1 MIERGHR
8 TQLKEA
14 RGIYQSQIKSY
25 STTAS
30 ELRQKQKELEEKI
43 KETPNGKVVY
53 ENEAVS
59 LELSLN
65 AVEKRQNEYR
75 DYMEKLM
82 DKWTNVEMLVS
93 TEQQTDSMKEAAE
106 EQMKILEVARRL
118 MKGAKVPQADEMKLM
133 KFDSGLYQVAKSIG
147 AMVQKEKQEKYD
159 SLWDEEEDKETQDPN
174 EVADSAEAPVG
185 APDTVSA
192 EMTAGTAE

>member
-1 MIERGHR
+1 MQI
-8 TQLKEA
+8 KEA

-25 STTAS
+25 SKTAS

-65 AVEKRQNEYR
+65 AIEQKQNEYR

-106 EQMKILEVARRL
+106 EQMKILEVARRR
-118 MKGAKVPQADEMKLM
+118 MKGAKVPQADV
-133 KFDSGLYQVAKSIG
+133 SGSKKYWRYGAKG
-147 AMVQKEKQEKYD
+147 
-159 SLWDEEEDKETQDPN
+159 
-174 EVADSAEAPVG
+174 
-185 APDTVSA
+185 
-192 EMTAGTAE
+192 

>member
-1 MIERGHR
+1 MQI
-8 TQLKEA
+8 KEA

-25 STTAS
+25 SKTAS

-65 AVEKRQNEYR
+65 AIEQKQNEYR

-82 DKWTNVEMLVS
+82 DKWTNVEMLIS
-93 TEQQTDSMKEAAE
+93 TGAADRFHERSCGGTDE
-106 EQMKILEVARRL
+106 
-118 MKGAKVPQADEMKLM
+118 
-133 KFDSGLYQVAKSIG
+133 DSRSGETAYERSKS
-147 AMVQKEKQEKYD
+147 
-159 SLWDEEEDKETQDPN
+159 P
-174 EVADSAEAPVG
+174 
-185 APDTVSA
+185 
-192 EMTAGTAE
+192 AGG

>member
-1 MIERGHR
+1 MQI
-8 TQLKEA
+8 KEA

-25 STTAS
+25 SKTAS
-30 ELRQKQKELEEKI
+30 ELRQKQKELEKKI

-65 AVEKRQNEYR
+65 AVEKKQNEYR
-75 DYMEKLM
+75 DYMEKVM
-82 DKWTNVEMLVS
+82 DKRTNVEMLVS

-133 KFDSGLYQVAKSIG
+133 KFDSGLYQMAKNIG

-159 SLWDEEEDKETQDPN
+159 SLWDEEEENDAKDPN

>member
-1 MIERGHR
+1 MQI
-8 TQLKEA
+8 KEA

-25 STTAS
+25 QKTAS
-30 ELRQKQKELEEKI
+30 ELRQKQKELEQKI

-65 AVEKRQNEYR
+65 AIEKKQNEYQ

-93 TEQQTDSMKEAAE
+93 TNQQTDSMKEAAE

-118 MKGAKVPQADEMKLM
+118 MKGAKVPQSDEMKLM
-133 KFDSGLYQVAKSIG
+133 NFDSGLYQMAKSIG
-147 AMVQKEKQEKYD
+147 AMVQNEKREKYD
-159 SLWDEEEDKETQDPN
+159 SLWDEEEEKDTQDPN
-174 EVADSAEAPVG
+174 EVADCAEAPVG
-185 APDTVSA
+185 APDIV
-192 EMTAGTAE
+192 

>member
-1 MIERGHR
+1 MQI
-8 TQLKEA
+8 KEA

-25 STTAS
+25 SKTAS

-65 AVEKRQNEYR
+65 AIEQKQNEYR

-106 EQMKILEVARRL
+106 EQMKILEVR
-118 MKGAKVPQADEMKLM
+118 D
-133 KFDSGLYQVAKSIG
+133 GL
-147 AMVQKEKQEKYD
+147 
-159 SLWDEEEDKETQDPN
+159 
-174 EVADSAEAPVG
+174 
-185 APDTVSA
+185 
-192 EMTAGTAE
+192 

>member
-1 MIERGHR
+1 MQI
-8 TQLKEA
+8 KEA

-25 STTAS
+25 SKTAS

-65 AVEKRQNEYR
+65 AIEQKQNEYR

-82 DKWTNVEMLVS
+82 TTSFPPEEYRDARIDGAADRFHERS
-93 TEQQTDSMKEAAE
+93 DRGTDE
-106 EQMKILEVARRL
+106 
-118 MKGAKVPQADEMKLM
+118 
-133 KFDSGLYQVAKSIG
+133 DSRSGETAYERSKS
-147 AMVQKEKQEKYD
+147 
-159 SLWDEEEDKETQDPN
+159 P
-174 EVADSAEAPVG
+174 
-185 APDTVSA
+185 
-192 EMTAGTAE
+192 AGG

>member
-1 MIERGHR
+1 M
-8 TQLKEA
+8 QDKEA
-14 RGIYQSQIKSY
+14 RGIYQNQIQSY
-25 STTAS
+25 RKTAS
-30 ELRQKQKELEEKI
+30 ELRQKQKELEKKI

-65 AVEKRQNEYR
+65 AVEKKQNEYR

>member
-1 MIERGHR
+1 MQI
-8 TQLKEA
+8 KEA

-25 STTAS
+25 SKTAS
-30 ELRQKQKELEEKI
+30 ELRQKQKELEKKI

-65 AVEKRQNEYR
+65 AVEKMQNEYR
-75 DYMEKLM
+75 DYMEKVM
-82 DKWTNVEMLVS
+82 DKRTNVEMLVS

-133 KFDSGLYQVAKSIG
+133 KFDSGLYQMAKNIG

-159 SLWDEEEDKETQDPN
+159 SLWDEEEENDAQDPN

>member
-1 MIERGHR
+1 MQI
-8 TQLKEA
+8 KEA
-14 RGIYQSQIKSY
+14 RGIYQNQIKSY
-25 STTAS
+25 SKTAS
-30 ELRQKQKELEEKI
+30 ELRQKQKELEKKI

-65 AVEKRQNEYR
+65 AVEKKQNEYR

-174 EVADSAEAPVG
+174 GVADSAEAPVG

>member
-1 MIERGHR
+1 MQI
-8 TQLKEA
+8 KEA

-25 STTAS
+25 RKTAY

-65 AVEKRQNEYR
+65 AVEKKQNEYQE
-75 DYMEKLM
+75 YMEKLM
-82 DKWTNVEMLVS
+82 DKWNNVEMLVS
-93 TEQQTDSMKEAAE
+93 TEQQTDSMKEATE

-133 KFDSGLYQVAKSIG
+133 KFDSGLYQMAKSIG

-159 SLWDEEEDKETQDPN
+159 SLWDEEEEKDSQDPN
-174 EVADSAEAPVG
+174 EVADSAAAPVG

-192 EMTAGTAE
+192 EMTAGMVE

>member
-1 MIERGHR
+1 MQI
-8 TQLKEA
+8 KEA

-30 ELRQKQKELEEKI
+30 ELRQKQKELEKKI

>member
-1 MIERGHR
+1 MQI
-8 TQLKEA
+8 KEA
-14 RGIYQSQIKSY
+14 RGIYQNQIQSY
-25 STTAS
+25 RKTAS
-30 ELRQKQKELEEKI
+30 ELRQKQKELEKKI

-65 AVEKRQNEYR
+65 AVEKKQNEYR

-133 KFDSGLYQVAKSIG
+133 RFDSGLYQVAKSIG

>member
-1 MIERGHR
+1 MQI
-8 TQLKEA
+8 KEA
-14 RGIYQSQIKSY
+14 RGIYQNQIQSY
-25 STTAS
+25 RKTAS

-65 AVEKRQNEYR
+65 AIEQKQNEYR

>member
-1 MIERGHR
+1 MQI
-8 TQLKEA
+8 KEA

-25 STTAS
+25 RKTAS
-30 ELRQKQKELEEKI
+30 ELKQKQNELEPKI
-43 KETPNGKVVY
+43 KETPNGKVIY

-65 AVEKRQNEYR
+65 AVEKKQNEYQ

-118 MKGAKVPQADEMKLM
+118 MKGAKVPQSDEMKLM
-133 KFDSGLYQVAKSIG
+133 QFDSGLYQVAKSIG
-147 AMVQKEKQEKYD
+147 AMVQNEKREKYD
-159 SLWDEEEDKETQDPN
+159 SLWEDEEDKETQDPN

-192 EMTAGTAE
+192 EITAGTAE

>member
-1 MIERGHR
+1 MQI
-8 TQLKEA
+8 KEA

-25 STTAS
+25 SKTAS
-30 ELRQKQKELEEKI
+30 ELRQK
-43 KETPNGKVVY
+43 
-53 ENEAVS
+53 
-59 LELSLN
+59 
-65 AVEKRQNEYR
+65 QNEYR

-93 TEQQTDSMKEAAE
+93 TEQQTDSMKEATE

-147 AMVQKEKQEKYD
+147 AMVQKDKREEYD
-159 SLWDEEEDKETQDPN
+159 SLWEDEEDKETQDPN

>member
-1 MIERGHR
+1 MQI
-8 TQLKEA
+8 KEA

-25 STTAS
+25 SKTAS

-65 AVEKRQNEYR
+65 AIEQKQNEYR

-93 TEQQTDSMKEAAE
+93 TEQQTDSMKEATE

-147 AMVQKEKQEKYD
+147 A
-159 SLWDEEEDKETQDPN
+159 
-174 EVADSAEAPVG
+174 
-185 APDTVSA
+185 
-192 EMTAGTAE
+192 TAGTAE